1 VITGNPPSPLPRP
14 ITAPAC
20 ARPALHARSL
30 VFRSPGPDACSAEQ
44 AVPGDGRATVDLGM
58 GPLPLRRAVIGDLRH
73 SQRRLLLPWG
83 SIFLGGGETREVQAV
98 WALSHAY
105 RDAHSLDRGG
115 PR

>member
-1 VITGNPPSPLPRP
+1 VITGLSPHQHAHVPRC
-14 ITAPAC
+14 THALSCFAP
-20 ARPALHARSL
+20 
-30 VFRSPGPDACSAEQ
+30 PGPDACSAEQ

-83 SIFLGGGETREVQAV
+83 SIFLGGGEKREVQAV